1 MTNLEQ
7 QIEEAI
13 LSTLVVENKESIV
26 KYCVPKIM
34 AIVEKWHEETRFDN
48 MSYGPP
54 QPPMTSKEIGYLD
67 GLTAPICAYPNC
79 SCGQRSMCYHK

>member
-1 MTNLEQ
+1 MTLEQ

-34 AIVEKWHEETRFDN
+34 AIVEK
-48 MSYGPP
+48 YGSEM
-54 QPPMTSKEIGYLD
+54 QKRVWTDEGLDSVD
-67 GLTAPICAYPNC
+67 GLTAILQAKL
-79 SCGQRSMCYHK
+79 HKKYEENDKA